1 MECVG
6 HHRKR
11 PNPSDTD
18 YYEPCQNTPEDNHDA
33 CSLPHV
39 LEFTV
44 AMRRFEELSRT
55 APWRRLLPSPVS
67 EIAHE
72 EPNALSCQSGLSTRA
87 EALPDDADMR
97 WRRAKRTAAMGGFAI
112 QFGPCFPG
120 SDAMTKVAQQ
130 HGSKGMADQRS
141 SPNPCPRPK
150 CWWASL

>member
-1 MECVG
+1 MVMECVG

-33 CSLPHV
+33 CSLPNV

-44 AMRRFEELSRT
+44 AMRDGAMATPFAKSR
-55 APWRRLLPSPVS
+55 VG
-67 EIAHE
+67 
-72 EPNALSCQSGLSTRA
+72 NSTRGA
-87 EALPDDADMR
+87 QRSVVPIWIVDASGGVARRCRHAL
-97 WRRAKRTAAMGGFAI
+97 AASKANGRHGRV
-112 QFGPCFPG
+112 CHSVRSVFPG
-120 SDAMTKVAQQ
+120 ISAMTRVAQQ
-130 HGSKGMADQRS
+130 HGSKGIADQRS